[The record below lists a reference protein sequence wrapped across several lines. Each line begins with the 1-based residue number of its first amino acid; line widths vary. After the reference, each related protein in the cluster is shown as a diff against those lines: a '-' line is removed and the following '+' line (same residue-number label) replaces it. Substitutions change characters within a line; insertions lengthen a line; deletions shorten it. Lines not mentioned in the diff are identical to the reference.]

1 MDKAVKPVENIYG
14 MENSPRGRL
23 LNGAAKLFRDKG
35 YERTT
40 VRDIAA
46 SVGIQSGSI
55 FHHFPS
61 KAAILYAVI
70 EEVIQ
75 ANTQRL
81 QVASD
86 AHIAPQ
92 QKLRALVC
100 QELVFITGATREAMS
115 VMVQEWRSLAPEQQQ
130 QALVLRDVYEAI
142 WLEVLE
148 ALHQEGCFSCSPFV
162 MRRLIT
168 GMNSWAHNWFVAGHD
183 LTLEDL
189 ADTIVARVVGEP

>member
-1 MDKAVKPVENIYG
+1 MNKAVKSAESIYG

-70 EEVIQ
+70 EEVIEV
-75 ANTQRL
+75 NTPRL
-81 QVASD
+81 QAACD
-86 AHIAPQ
+86 AHTDPE
-92 QKLRALVC
+92 QKLRALIQ

-115 VMVQEWRSLAPEQQQ
+115 VMVQEWRCLSSEQQQ
-130 QALVLRDVYEAI
+130 QALVLRDIYEGI

-148 ALHQEGCFSCSPFV
+148 ALHQDGRFSCSPFV

-168 GMNSWAHNWFVAGHD
+168 GMNSWAHNWFVADHD
-183 LTLEDL
+183 LTLADL
-189 ADTIVARVVGEP
+189 AATICARVVGEP